1 MAFPNFSREPEREKL
16 NCAKWSRTFDP
27 KIAERHL
34 LPRHGALTS
43 LAAIV
48 TFSECVQAGWSDQI
62 LRSGNN
68 AQEQLNSRPAEK
80 HGKELL
86 DQRRTAL
93 DAILPSRIR
102 FLPLTAIERV
112 NL

>member
-1 MAFPNFSREPEREKL
+1 LENDGTLE
-16 NCAKWSRTFDP
+16 
-27 KIAERHL
+27 
-34 LPRHGALTS
+34 
-43 LAAIV
+43 AA
-48 TFSECVQAGWSDQI
+48 
-62 LRSGNN
+62 
-68 AQEQLNSRPAEK
+68 NSRPAEK

>member
-1 MAFPNFSREPEREKL
+1 LPAHYSPHWFRATGVTNFLENDGTLE
-16 NCAKWSRTFDP
+16 
-27 KIAERHL
+27 
-34 LPRHGALTS
+34 
-43 LAAIV
+43 AA
-48 TFSECVQAGWSDQI
+48 
-62 LRSGNN
+62 
-68 AQEQLNSRPAEK
+68 NSRPAEK